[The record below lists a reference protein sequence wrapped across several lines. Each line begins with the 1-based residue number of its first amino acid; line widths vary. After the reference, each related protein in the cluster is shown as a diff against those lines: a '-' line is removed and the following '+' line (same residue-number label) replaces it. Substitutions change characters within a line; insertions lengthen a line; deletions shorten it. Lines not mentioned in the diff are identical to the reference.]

1 MQTTKKLFS
10 KTLLSVA
17 LIGLAGMA
25 FANDNS
31 TENLNKSTSSMNVLL
46 RESGG
51 LGYVERNVAQKTS
64 KDKGIETLT
73 LSQNHDKHLNEHGGQ
88 IYQTTKF
95 SNEWIV
101 DKDGKGSLGS
111 SFETLIGT
119 DENRVFVEAN
129 LNKAESNDPNY
140 DVSALYSRNV
150 APFWDIQAGVRYSED
165 KNNRNSN
172 RIDGVIGLLGLA
184 PYFFETKAYLY
195 GGENNFWG
203 ASFEFDRDLLLTQK
217 LITQP
222 YIAADIVLNDNSDF
236 AAKSGLS
243 ELKTGIKTR
252 YEITKRI
259 RPFIDVAYQYE
270 KGQKATSFQVATE
283 SEKGW
288 KYGAGIEL
296 VF

>member
-46 RESGG
+46 KEAGG
-51 LGYVERNVAQKTS
+51 LGYVERNAAQSTS
-64 KDKGIETLT
+64 KGKLA

-119 DENRVFVEAN
+119 DENRMFVEAN

-150 APFWDIQAGVRYSED
+150 APFWDVQAGVRYSED

-252 YEITKRI
+252 YEINKRI
-259 RPFIDVAYQYE
+259 RPFVDVAYQYE
-270 KGQKATSFQVATE
+270 KGQKLTTFQEATD

-288 KYGAGIEL
+288 LYGAGIEL

>member
-1 MQTTKKLFS
+1 M
-10 KTLLSVA
+10 
-17 LIGLAGMA
+17 
-25 FANDNS
+25 
-31 TENLNKSTSSMNVLL
+31 
-46 RESGG
+46 
-51 LGYVERNVAQKTS
+51 
-64 KDKGIETLT
+64 
-73 LSQNHDKHLNEHGGQ
+73 
-88 IYQTTKF
+88 
-95 SNEWIV
+95 
-101 DKDGKGSLGS
+101 
-111 SFETLIGT
+111 IGT
-119 DENRVFVEAN
+119 DENRMFVEAN
-129 LNKAESNDPNY
+129 MNKAESNVPKY

-150 APFWDIQAGVRYSED
+150 AAFWDVQAGVRYSED

-252 YEITKRI
+252 YEINKRI
-259 RPFIDVAYQYE
+259 RPFVDVAYQYE
-270 KGQKATSFQVATE
+270 KGQKLTTFQEATD

-288 KYGAGIEL
+288 LYGAGIEL